1 MVGFPPVTRSRHTLP
16 LILIGIC
23 IFGATAAVLLGFE
36 WFPEAASDEAGPMDT
51 LLWFLT
57 WASAVIFTIVTTV
70 LVYSMW
76 RFKAKKDDLSDGDP
90 IHGHTG
96 IEIVW
101 TIIPTLLLIVVMIWA
116 WVVLDDIEQPDAN
129 RIVVP
134 TVAQQFAW
142 TFQYP
147 DIAAQSGD
155 LRVPLGRQVELEMRA
170 PDTDVIHSFF
180 VPEFRVKKDVVP
192 GIVTRVWFT
201 PTKIGTFPVICTEL
215 CGVGHN
221 TMRSRVVV
229 MSPADYDAWRSDAR
243 AKAAA

>member
-1 MVGFPPVTRSRHTLP
+1 MKGGRHTLP
-16 LILIGIC
+16 LILIAVC
-23 IFGATAAVLLGFE
+23 VFGATVAVLLGIE
-36 WFPEAASDEAGPMDT
+36 WFPEQASDEAGSIDT

-57 WASAVIFTIVTTV
+57 WASAVIFTLVTTV
-70 LVYSMW
+70 LIYSVW
-76 RFKAKKDDLSDGDP
+76 RFKAKKGDMGDGDP

-96 IEIVW
+96 LEIVW
-101 TIIPTLLLIVVMIWA
+101 TVIPTLLLILVMVWA
-116 WVVLDDIEQPDAN
+116 WVVLDDIEEPNAN
-129 RIVVP
+129 RLVVP
-134 TVAQQFAW
+134 TIAQQFAW

-147 DIAAQSGD
+147 EIDAQSGD

-170 PDTDVIHSFF
+170 PDSDVIHSFF

-201 PTKIGTFPVICTEL
+201 PTKVGTYPVICTEL

-229 MSPADYDAWRSDAR
+229 MPPAEYDAWRTEAE
-243 AKAAA
+243 AKAAGA